1 MVLLKAVVQHV
12 TVLMVTTQQQ
22 GQTNAG
28 QNGLRAANGGA
39 PRGTEATTNG
49 TSPEHSAA
57 IQEENDHT
65 RTREITIKAVSGI
78 LILILKWFK
87 LSRECC
93 VRSGFCSP
101 SAVSKLTCWFSDILK
116 FEFVTQLLLDSNY
129 IPLVLKLF
137 AHQDVQQ
144 TVDSKSDRIES
155 R

>member
-22 GQTNAG
+22 GQNNAG

-39 PRGTEATTNG
+39 PPRGTEATTNG

-87 LSRECC
+87 LSREYCA
-93 VRSGFCSP
+93 RNGF
-101 SAVSKLTCWFSDILK
+101 
-116 FEFVTQLLLDSNY
+116 LLALGYLYN
-129 IPLVLKLF
+129 
-137 AHQDVQQ
+137 
-144 TVDSKSDRIES
+144 
-155 R
+155 